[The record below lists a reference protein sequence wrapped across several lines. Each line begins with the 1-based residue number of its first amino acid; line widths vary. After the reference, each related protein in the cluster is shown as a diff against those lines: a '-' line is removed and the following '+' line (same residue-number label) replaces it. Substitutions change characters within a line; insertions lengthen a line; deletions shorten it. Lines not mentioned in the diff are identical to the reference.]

1 MSRAPFRGI
10 GVRQGFGQAA
20 FTLIELLVV
29 IAIIA
34 ILAALLLPALAKAK
48 TKAQGIHCLNNLRQL
63 QLAWILYSIDHN
75 DFIPGNSWQEETAH
89 QPPGNWVS
97 GWLDPRQ
104 ANNRD
109 NTNILL
115 LLDEKYASVGPYT
128 KSPGVYRCLASKITA
143 REGNGKFLVVRTVS
157 MSNWMGWKNS
167 GEWNQG
173 YRVFRKTSEMTEPGP
188 SKTLVFVDERDDSID
203 DGYFVTDMTT
213 GGSAIIVNFPASYHN
228 GAGGATFADGH
239 AEIHKWLDPRTKPA
253 QQIGDQKTKK
263 EFTISKDN
271 RDLMWLQER
280 ATYKYK

>member
-75 DFIPGNSWQEETAH
+75 DFIPGNNWQEETAH

-188 SKTLVFVDERDDSID
+188 SKTLVFIDERDDSID

-213 GGSAIIVNFPASYHN
+213 GGSAMIVNFPASYHN

-263 EFTISKDN
+263 EFTISKNN

>member
-10 GVRQGFGQAA
+10 GVRPGFGQAA

-34 ILAALLLPALAKAK
+34 VLAALLLPALAKAK

-75 DFIPGNSWQEETAH
+75 DFIPGNNWQEETAH